1 MRTNSKCFDDENEIF
16 VVTEAKKK
24 KDETQAVVPP
34 AKKSHIGTIVY
45 LWNKTRD
52 VFHSTKIP
60 VRNFGTNFTCPME
73 RYIPV
78 AKTRPSNR
86 TFGYCSWKQDTKQRY
101 WPWGQQF
108 WQMERDIS
116 VQLTEIT
123 GPVKEDHLQSWSRI
137 FRSDQTDMVR
147 CIWNF
152 RNFGLNGKRPIIFL

>member
-1 MRTNSKCFDDENEIF
+1 MKFLLLQRPRRKRMKPKRWYNQQKSLILVRWSTYEIRLGAF
-16 VVTEAKKK
+16 SV
-24 KDETQAVVPP
+24 QQ
-34 AKKSHIGTIVY
+34 KSRFEISELISHAQWNGTFR
-45 LWNKTRD
+45 LQRPD
-52 VFHSTKIP
+52 
-60 VRNFGTNFTCPME
+60 
-73 RYIPV
+73 
-78 AKTRPSNR
+78 PSNR
-86 TFGYCSWKQDTKQRY
+86 AFSYCSWKQDTKQRY
-101 WPWGQQF
+101 WGQQF